1 MRADFLQNFGAL
13 IDRVKFAR
21 DSPLEGV
28 GFESS
33 VPHEKQPFLAAPVR
47 SPQFAFGNKN
57 RLFRARDRWFE
68 SISLQRR
75 VYCEPGSA
83 GPGAMASAAAT
94 LAPGRPSRLVG
105 DSLLI
110 LRV

>member
-75 VYCEPGSA
+75 VSEPSV
-83 GPGAMASAAAT
+83 P
-94 LAPGRPSRLVG
+94 PNKF
-105 DSLLI
+105 
-110 LRV
+110 LRGFRHDRSPDPDGLRRCA